1 MSERDSRPNAG
12 ISRRSLLLGAGIAVG
27 AAAIGDSVGHAARS
41 AERETAIGSATEP
54 FYGAHQ
60 AGVRTAMQAHGVFA
74 AFTFTDSV
82 TASALAGVMKVATM
96 EAERLTRGEPG
107 LSDSDPELAVNP
119 ARLTITFGFGHNVFA
134 VEGGLGF
141 SSQRPTG
148 FDGLPAFSI
157 DKLDPA
163 WSGGDLLVHV
173 GADDPL
179 TVSHAIRHMTR
190 VVSSIARPH
199 YAQRGFVRA
208 QGVAP
213 HSVTPRN
220 LFGHVD
226 GVSNPTTDAE
236 FDSHVW
242 APADAGWFAGG
253 TQLVLRRIAMNLP
266 TWDLLGTTDKE
277 KAIGRRLSNGA
288 PLTGT
293 HIMDRPDFDAQN
305 DDGLMVIPEF
315 SHMHR
320 AHTGEGHQLFLRRP
334 FSYDDGFAAD
344 GSPNVGLLFTAYQQ
358 NITEQFLPVQQS
370 LADFDLLN
378 LWTTPI
384 GSSEFVIPPGCNSG
398 GYVGETLLG

>member
-1 MSERDSRPNAG
+1 MSARDSRPDAG

-27 AAAIGDSVGHAARS
+27 AAAIGDTVGQAARS
-41 AERETAIGSATEP
+41 VERETAIGSATEP
-54 FYGAHQ
+54 FFGPHQ
-60 AGVRTAMQAHGVFA
+60 AGIRTAMQAHGVFA
-74 AFTFTDSV
+74 AFSFTDSC
-82 TASALAGVMKVATM
+82 TTNTLAGVMKVATI

-107 LSDSDPELAVNP
+107 LSDSDPELAAKP
-119 ARLTITFGFGHNVFA
+119 ARLTITFGFGHRVFA
-134 VEGGLGF
+134 LDGGALAN
-141 SSQRPTG
+141 QKPAG
-148 FDGLPAFSI
+148 FDPLPTFVI
-157 DKLDPA
+157 DELDPA
-163 WSGGDLLVHV
+163 WSGGDLLIHV
-173 GADDPL
+173 AADDPL
-179 TVSHAIRHMTR
+179 TVSHAVRHMTR
-190 VVSSIARPH
+190 VVSSIAVPH

-220 LFGHVD
+220 LLGHVD
-226 GVSNPTTDAE
+226 GVANPTTDADY
-236 FDSHVW
+236 DSDVW
-242 APADAGWFAGG
+242 AAVDAGWFAGG
-253 TQLVLRRIAMNLP
+253 TQLVLRRISMNLP

-293 HIMDRPDFDAQN
+293 TMTDQPDFDATTE
-305 DDGLMVIPEF
+305 DGLSVIPDF
-315 SHMHR
+315 SHMRR
-320 AHTGEGHQLFLRRP
+320 AHTGEGRQLFLRRP

-344 GSPNVGLLFTAYQQ
+344 GSPNAGLLFTAYQQ

-398 GYVGETLLG
+398 GYIGETLLG

>member
-1 MSERDSRPNAG
+1 MSARDSRPDAG

-27 AAAIGDSVGHAARS
+27 AAAIGDTVGQAARS
-41 AERETAIGSATEP
+41 VERETAIGSATEP
-54 FYGAHQ
+54 FFGPHQ
-60 AGVRTAMQAHGVFA
+60 AGIRTAMQAHGVFA
-74 AFTFTDSV
+74 AFSFTDSC
-82 TASALAGVMKVATM
+82 TTNTLAGVMKVATI

-107 LSDSDPELAVNP
+107 LSDSDPELAANP
-119 ARLTITFGFGHNVFA
+119 ARLTITFGFGHRVFA
-134 VEGGLGF
+134 LDGGALAN
-141 SSQRPTG
+141 QKPAG
-148 FDGLPAFSI
+148 FDPLPTFVI
-157 DKLDPA
+157 DELDPA
-163 WSGGDLLVHV
+163 WSGGDLLIHV
-173 GADDPL
+173 AADDPL
-179 TVSHAIRHMTR
+179 TVSHAVRHMTR
-190 VVSSIARPH
+190 VVSSIAVPH

-220 LFGHVD
+220 LLGHVD
-226 GVSNPTTDAE
+226 GVANPTTDADY
-236 FDSHVW
+236 DSHVW
-242 APADAGWFAGG
+242 AAVDAGWFAGG
-253 TQLVLRRIAMNLP
+253 TQLVLRRISMNLP

-293 HIMDRPDFDAQN
+293 TMTDQPDLEATTEDGLSVIPDF
-305 DDGLMVIPEF
+305 
-315 SHMHR
+315 SHIRR
-320 AHTGEGHQLFLRRP
+320 AHTGEGRQLFLRRP

-344 GSPNVGLLFTAYQQ
+344 GSPNAGLLFTAYQQ

>member
-1 MSERDSRPNAG
+1 MSKPDSRPDVG
-12 ISRRSLLLGAGIAVG
+12 ISRRGLLLGAGIAVG
-27 AAAIGDSVGHAARS
+27 AAAIGDTVGQAARS
-41 AERETAIGSATEP
+41 AERETAIGSAIEP
-54 FYGAHQ
+54 FFGEHQ
-60 AGVRTAMQAHGVFA
+60 AGVRTPMQAHGVFA
-74 AFTFTDSV
+74 AFNFTESV
-82 TASALAGVMKVATM
+82 TPSALAGVMKVATM

-107 LSDSDPELAVNP
+107 ISDSDPELAANP
-119 ARLTITFGFGHNVFA
+119 ARLTITFGLGHKVFA
-134 VEGGLGF
+134 VDGGLGL
-141 SSQRPTG
+141 SSQRPSG
-148 FDGLPAFSI
+148 FDALPPFSI

-173 GADDPL
+173 GADDPI
-179 TVSHAIRHMTR
+179 TVSHAVRHMTR

-220 LFGHVD
+220 LFGHID
-226 GVSNPTTDAE
+226 GVANPTTDAE

-242 APADAGWFAGG
+242 AGAGAGWFAGG

-277 KAIGRRLSNGA
+277 KAIGRRISDGA

-293 HIMDRPDFDAQN
+293 DSTDRPDFDATTE
-305 DDGLMVIPEF
+305 DGLSVIPDF
-315 SHMHR
+315 SHMRR
-320 AHTGEGHQLFLRRP
+320 AHTGEGRQLFLRRP

-344 GSPNVGLLFTAYQQ
+344 GTPNAGLLFTAYQQ
-358 NITEQFLPVQQS
+358 NISEQFLPVQKA

-384 GSSEFVIPPGCNSG
+384 GSSEFVILPGCSEG
-398 GYVGETLLG
+398 GYLGETLLG

>member
-1 MSERDSRPNAG
+1 MSKRDSRPEVG
-12 ISRRSLLLGAGIAVG
+12 ISRRGLLLGTGIAFG
-27 AAAIGDSVGHAARS
+27 AAAIGDTVGQTARS

-54 FYGAHQ
+54 FFGEHQ

-74 AFTFTDSV
+74 AFNFTDSV
-82 TASALAGVMKVATM
+82 TANALAGVMKVATM

-107 LSDSDPELAVNP
+107 LSDSDPELAANP
-119 ARLTITFGFGHNVFA
+119 ARLTITFGFGHKVFA
-134 VEGGLGF
+134 AKGGLGF
-141 SSQRPTG
+141 PSQRPTG

-163 WSGGDLLVHV
+163 WSGGDLLIHV
-173 GADDPL
+173 AADDPL
-179 TVSHAIRHMTR
+179 TVSHAVRHMTR

-199 YAQRGFVRA
+199 YSQRGFVRA
-208 QGVAP
+208 QGVAH

-226 GVSNPTTDAE
+226 GVANPTTDAE

-242 APADAGWFAGG
+242 APASAGWFAGG
-253 TQLVLRRIAMNLP
+253 TQIVLRRIAMNLP

-277 KAIGRRLSNGA
+277 KAIGRRLSDGS

-293 HIMDRPDFDAQN
+293 AAADRPDFDATTEN
-305 DDGLMVIPEF
+305 GLSVIPDF
-315 SHMHR
+315 AHMRR
-320 AHTGEGHQLFLRRP
+320 AHSGEGRHRFLRRP

-358 NITEQFLPVQQS
+358 NITEQFLPVQQA

-384 GSSEFVIPPGCNSG
+384 GSSEFAILPGCDVG
-398 GYVGETLLG
+398 GYIGETLLG

>member
-1 MSERDSRPNAG
+1 MSARDSRPDAG

-27 AAAIGDSVGHAARS
+27 AAAIGDTVGQAARS
-41 AERETAIGSATEP
+41 VERETAIGSATEP
-54 FYGAHQ
+54 FFGPHQ
-60 AGVRTAMQAHGVFA
+60 AGIRTAMQAHGVFA
-74 AFTFTDSV
+74 AFSFTDSC
-82 TASALAGVMKVATM
+82 TTNTLAGVMKVATI

-107 LSDSDPELAVNP
+107 LSDSDPELAANP
-119 ARLTITFGFGHNVFA
+119 ARLTITFGFGHRVFA
-134 VEGGLGF
+134 LDGGALAD
-141 SSQRPTG
+141 QKPAG
-148 FDGLPAFSI
+148 FDPLPTFVI
-157 DKLDPA
+157 DELDPA
-163 WSGGDLLVHV
+163 WSGGDLLIHV
-173 GADDPL
+173 AADDPL
-179 TVSHAIRHMTR
+179 TVSHAVRHMTR
-190 VVSSIARPH
+190 VVSSIAVPH

-220 LFGHVD
+220 LLGHVD
-226 GVSNPTTDAE
+226 GVANPTTDADY
-236 FDSHVW
+236 DSHVW
-242 APADAGWFAGG
+242 AAVDAGWFAGG
-253 TQLVLRRIAMNLP
+253 TQLVLRRISMNLP

-293 HIMDRPDFDAQN
+293 TMTDQPDLEATTEDGLSVIPDF
-305 DDGLMVIPEF
+305 
-315 SHMHR
+315 SHIRR
-320 AHTGEGHQLFLRRP
+320 AHTGEGRQLFLRRP

-344 GSPNVGLLFTAYQQ
+344 GSPNAGLLFTAYQQ